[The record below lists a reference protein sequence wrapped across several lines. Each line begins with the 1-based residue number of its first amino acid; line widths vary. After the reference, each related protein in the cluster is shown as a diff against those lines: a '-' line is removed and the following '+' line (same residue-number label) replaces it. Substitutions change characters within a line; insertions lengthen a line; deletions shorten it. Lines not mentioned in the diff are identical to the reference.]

1 MAVVDGAAALAAVEA
16 LPEAVVVPVVVVV
29 SPAAVVVVVALAV
42 VALAAVEVVVA
53 EALAVAVV
61 VAVVVVSVDV
71 SRQCL
76 SCFVLSYYGVMGKW
90 ELFQEPF
97 CLDILVHPKGKKK
110 QRKHQGCRYPPASG
124 STNIIGC
131 HLLTNSSKHGSS

>member
-29 SPAAVVVVVALAV
+29 SPAAVAVVVALAV

-97 CLDILVHPKGKKK
+97 CLDILVHPRKKK
-110 QRKHQGCRYPPASG
+110 KKE
-124 STNIIGC
+124 NIKAVDTLRPVDQQI
-131 HLLTNSSKHGSS
+131 LLDVTF